1 MPSPFPGMDPYLED
15 PSIWPDLHST
25 MISYIREALQPQ
37 VRPKYVARIGER
49 VEVADFGTKY
59 VPDVMLVEPPMGAPF
74 LPETAGTL
82 VADDPTI
89 AMVLDDERHVPF
101 IEIIYRETGD
111 LVTVIEE
118 IGRAHV

>member
-1 MPSPFPGMDPYLED
+1 MPSPFPDMDPYLED

-59 VPDVMLVEPPMGAPF
+59 VPDVILVEPPVGAPF
-74 LPETAGTL
+74 LPETAGALASAFCANRKTFS
-82 VADDPTI
+82 
-89 AMVLDDERHVPF
+89 VPRS
-101 IEIIYRETGD
+101 IWWRSTC
-111 LVTVIEE
+111 
-118 IGRAHV
+118 